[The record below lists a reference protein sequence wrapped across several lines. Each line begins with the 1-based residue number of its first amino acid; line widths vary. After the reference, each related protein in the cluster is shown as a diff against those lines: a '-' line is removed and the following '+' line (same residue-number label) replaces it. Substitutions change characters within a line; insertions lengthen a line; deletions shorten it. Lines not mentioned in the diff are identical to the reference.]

1 MIRWTALVLVTAW
14 LIAGTSALSNDSVSK
29 LSIHLIGS
37 YTEGAKRIIAAKP
50 RVIKVLDP
58 QSSAAMREAMRD
70 YKRRHPKGL
79 VVMRVWER
87 TPDVHYRLQD
97 DPVQSA
103 DDFWSRVLQPAVQA
117 LSADD
122 RRLVDYLEG
131 PNEGENTP
139 TWGSV
144 EEARWFGRFW
154 ERLAERIAQAGFRPC
169 VGSIA
174 VGNPPGN
181 ISEIRAKL
189 DAFVPALRAAKRWN
203 GAWSYHA
210 YTIEYTTDPAVEY
223 WYSLR
228 YRIFYEF
235 LRERYPDLANLPM
248 ILTEGG
254 VDRAG
259 NPNNDGWRARGD
271 VAKFQKWLLWYD
283 SELKKDPYI
292 VGVTLFQIGNPGGW
306 WSFDLEPIAQWLAD
320 VIANRPRTLRNPVLN
335 GDFELGFDNISGET
349 VANCWTAWDGGIVNP
364 IWPGSAHFWQVAGVP
379 GSAQRTISGQIA
391 GQSFRGGV
399 YQAVEVVPGVPYR
412 LTFDYLSTGTTD
424 PGAGQ
429 EFLIGYDPEG
439 GTDPFDPGVV
449 WLVSTN
455 MPSNGWQR
463 VEAEVLPQG
472 DRFTLFTRCGIY
484 WPVATVMLDVDNFSL
499 RAKTTVAGRVMLG
512 DYLGDLRCQTVEVQV
527 RHSATGVVVRQAT
540 LPLSVDGEFEIV
552 YDASLRA
559 DIYDVAVRGAHWL
572 RRVVAGV
579 RLPDG
584 WVEVTLVNGDVDGD
598 NEVTLFD
605 FGALVQAF
613 GSMPGDENWNPNAD
627 LDGDE
632 EVSLFDFGVLVKNFG
647 SIGED

>member
-1 MIRWTALVLVTAW
+1 MRWLM
-14 LIAGTSALSNDSVSK
+14 GTLLLWGLMSAVHAHSDGPVSK

-37 YTEGAKRIIAAKP
+37 YTEGAKRIVASKP

-58 QSSAAMREAMRD
+58 QVSVGMREALRD
-70 YKRRHPKGL
+70 YKRRYPKGL

-87 TPDVHYRLQD
+87 TPGVRYRLQD

-103 DDFWSRVLQPAVQA
+103 EDFWNRVLQPAVQA
-117 LSADD
+117 LPAED
-122 RRLVDYLEG
+122 RRLVDFLEG

-169 VGSIA
+169 AGSIA
-174 VGNPPGN
+174 VGNPPGDIN
-181 ISEIRAKL
+181 AIHAKL
-189 DAFVPALRAAKRWN
+189 EAFMPALRAVQRWN

-235 LRERYPDLANLPM
+235 LRARHPDLANLPL

-271 VAKFQKWLLWYD
+271 ARKYQQWLLWYD
-283 SELKKDPYI
+283 SELKKDPYV
-292 VGVTLFQIGNPGGW
+292 VGVTLFQIGDPGGW

-320 VIANRPRTLRNPVLN
+320 VIANRPRALRNAVLN
-335 GDFELGFDNISGET
+335 GDFELGFTDVAGET
-349 VANCWTAWDGGIVNP
+349 VANGWTAWDGGVVNP
-364 IWPGSAHFWQVAGVP
+364 AWPGSAHFWRAEGVL
-379 GSAQRTISGQIA
+379 GSAQRIIGGQIA

-399 YQAVEVVPGVPYR
+399 YQVVSVVPGVPYR
-412 LTFDYLSTGTTD
+412 LAVDYRSEGTND

-429 EFLIGYDPEG
+429 EFGIGYDPTG
-439 GTDPFDPGVV
+439 GTDPFGSSVV
-449 WLVSTN
+449 WLLATDT
-455 MPSNGWQR
+455 PSGTWR
-463 VEAEVLPQG
+463 SLEAEVVPSGERL
-472 DRFTLFTRCGIY
+472 TLFTRCGIY
-484 WPVATVMLDVDNFSL
+484 WPMATTMLDTDNFSL
-499 RAKTTVAGRVMLG
+499 RAKTTLLGRVVLG
-512 DYLGDLRCQTVEVQV
+512 DYEGDPRYQTVTVQI
-527 RHSATGVVVRQAT
+527 RHPTTGAVVRQAE
-540 LPLSVDGEFEIV
+540 LPLSVDTEFEV
-552 YDASLRA
+552 MYDASLPA
-559 DIYDVAVRGAHWL
+559 DMYHVAVRGAHWL
-572 RRVVAGV
+572 QRVVRGV
-579 RLPDG
+579 HLPEG
-584 WVEVTLVNGDVDGD
+584 QVELTLVNGDIDGD

-613 GSMPGDENWNPNAD
+613 GSVPSDAHWNPNAD

-632 EVSLFDFGVLVKNFG
+632 EVSLFDFGVLVRNFG
-647 SIGED
+647 SIGDD

>member
-1 MIRWTALVLVTAW
+1 MRWLMGALLFGLMGLVLAQSD
-14 LIAGTSALSNDSVSK
+14 GRVSK
-29 LSIHLIGS
+29 LSIHLIGD
-37 YTEGAKRIIAAKP
+37 YTEGSKRIIAAKP

-58 QSSAAMREAMRD
+58 QVSAGMREAMRD
-70 YKRRHPKGL
+70 YKARHPKGL
-79 VVMRVWER
+79 VVMRVWQGTSGLR
-87 TPDVHYRLQD
+87 YRLQD

-103 DDFWSRVLQPAVQA
+103 DDFWNRVLHPAVQA

-139 TWGSV
+139 TWASV
-144 EEARWFGRFW
+144 EEARWFARFW
-154 ERLAERIAQAGFRPC
+154 QRLAERIGQAGFRPC
-169 VGSIA
+169 AGSIA

-181 ISEIRAKL
+181 IDEIRAKL
-189 DAFVPALRAAKRWN
+189 EAFVPALQALKRWN

-210 YTIEYTTDPAVEY
+210 YTVEYSTDPSVEY

-235 LRERYPDLANLPM
+235 LRDRHPELANLPL

-271 VAKFQKWLLWYD
+271 AHKYQNWLLWYD
-283 SELKKDPYI
+283 SELKQDPYV

-320 VIANRPRTLRNPVLN
+320 VIANRPRARRNPVLN
-335 GDFELGFDNISGET
+335 GDFELGFTNLAGEI
-349 VANCWTAWDGGIVNP
+349 VANGWTAWDGGVVNP
-364 IWPGSAHFWQVAGVP
+364 VWPGSAHFWQVAGLP
-379 GSAQRTISGQIA
+379 GSAQRIIGGQIA

-399 YQAVEVVPGVPYR
+399 YQVVSVVPGVPYR
-412 LTFDYLSTGTTD
+412 LTFDYRSDGTSD

-429 EFLIGYDPEG
+429 EFMVGYAPNG
-439 GTDPFDPGVV
+439 GTDPFAPSVV
-449 WLVSTN
+449 WLVATN
-455 MPSNGWQR
+455 MPSNAWQSM
-463 VEAEVLPQG
+463 EAEVVPSGERL
-472 DRFTLFTRCGIY
+472 TLFTRCGIY
-484 WPVATVMLDVDNFSL
+484 WPVATTTLDIDNLSL
-499 RAKTTVAGRVMLG
+499 RARTTLLGKVVLG
-512 DYLGDLRCQTVEVQV
+512 DYVGDPRCQTVFVQI
-527 RHSATGVVVRQAT
+527 RHPTTGTVVWQAD
-540 LPLSVDGEFEIV
+540 LPLSADGEFEVV
-552 YDASLRA
+552 YDADLPA
-559 DIYDVAVRGAHWL
+559 DTYDVAISGAHWL
-572 RRVVAGV
+572 QRVIQGV
-579 RLPDG
+579 SLPEG
-584 WVEVTLVNGDVDGD
+584 WVEVTLINGDVDGD

-613 GSMPGDENWNPNAD
+613 GSVPGDTNWNPNAD

-647 SIGED
+647 NIGDE